1 MKGGCV
7 GHRGF
12 TLGYD
17 YLRLSNACVRL
28 PLFCKVPLEN
38 NEAPMRIGL
47 LRGILT

>member
-38 NEAPMRIGL
+38 NEDWITQGHPDLMNI
-47 LRGILT
+47 